1 MSKSKSKFLDALD
14 AFTRGYIECMLWSS
28 TDESDESGGKPLDE
42 NYDIEDL
49 TIETLQSIVAVCRDF
64 QQANA
69 SLLEAAYK
77 PKEWIAEKQQFDKP
91 DYDAA
96 HAGHDFWLT
105 RNGHGAGFWDRGLA
119 QGDAL
124 TKAAKVYGGCHPMV
138 IRKKIWVQ

>member
-1 MSKSKSKFLDALD
+1 MSKSKAAIIASLD

-28 TDESDESGGKPLDE
+28 TDESNEQGGEPLDA
-42 NYDIEDL
+42 NYDEDDL
-49 TIETLQSIVAVCRDF
+49 TVDSLRDIVSVCQDF
-64 QQANA
+64 QQAQA
-69 SLLEAAYK
+69 ALLEAAYK

-124 TKAAKVYGGCHPMV
+124 TKAAKVYGECHPMV
-138 IRKKIWVQ
+138 HRRKIIVQ